1 MRNFDERKKE
11 IFKRSNERIAK
22 RRKTQKTLSLC
33 IPLALCVTVLSVIF
47 IPKIALLKDK
57 NAADKYVYTTS
68 DVAYTSLEIKDNAI
82 FLTYSKNYKNQADI
96 DKAYKIIASHFADN
110 DCLGTED
117 FADKDTEPKKENFNS
132 DGYTQDTSKSLSYTI
147 TFSSPNG
154 VSTVYVLDGNT
165 LTNNATKNKITLN
178 NTQLSELKKTLN
190 LK

>member
-22 RRKTQKTLSLC
+22 RRKAQKTLSLC
-33 IPLALCVTVLSVIF
+33 IPLALCVTVLSVIVV
-47 IPKIALLKDK
+47 PKIALLNDK
-57 NAADKYVYTTS
+57 NSAHDYIYTTS
-68 DVAYTSLEIKDNAI
+68 DVAYTSLEIKNNAI
-82 FLTYSKNYKNQADI
+82 FSTFSKNYKNQADI

-132 DGYTQDTSKSLSYTI
+132 GGYTQDTSKSLSYTI

-154 VSTVYVLDGNT
+154 EVLIYTLDKNT
-165 LTNNATKNKITLN
+165 IVNNKTGQKITLSDD
-178 NTQLSELKKTLN
+178 QLSQLKKALD